1 TRRDVTHV
9 GYYEVLGVFKLA
21 VIVQQIYSR
30 FHRGQT
36 NDDRFRNFGERA
48 SALGRLAARLTERY
62 S

>member
-1 TRRDVTHV
+1 MTHI

-21 VIVQQIYSR
+21 VIIQQIYCR

-36 NDDRFRNFGERA
+36 QDERFRNFGARA
-48 SALGRLAARLTERY
+48 NALARLAARLAERY

>member
-1 TRRDVTHV
+1 VTHI

-21 VIVQQIYSR
+21 VIIQQIYCR

-36 NDDRFRNFGERA
+36 QDDRFRNFGERA
-48 SALGRLAARLTERY
+48 SALGRLAGRLAERY